1 MCSQDRAIGPY
12 CETDES
18 GSRFEIR
25 FKNILPYVGFIMFPH
40 HLRIILYI
48 KSFTVFRMTFLDFW
62 VYPHCVAY
70 DREFRNV
77 IVSQPKPHTV
87 GKPKKREM

>member
-1 MCSQDRAIGPY
+1 MCSQDRSIGPY
-12 CETDES
+12 RETDES

-25 FKNILPYVGFIMFPH
+25 FKNILPYVGFIMFPR

-48 KSFTVFRMTFLDFW
+48 KPFTVFGMTFLDFW

-77 IVSQPKPHTV
+77 IVCQPKPHTV